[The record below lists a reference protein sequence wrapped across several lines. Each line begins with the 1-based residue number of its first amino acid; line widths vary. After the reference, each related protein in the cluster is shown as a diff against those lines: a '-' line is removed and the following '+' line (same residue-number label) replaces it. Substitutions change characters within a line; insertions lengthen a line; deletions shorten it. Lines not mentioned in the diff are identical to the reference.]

1 MVIILSDKITVC
13 AKFQLKKG
21 AGITKIHQL
30 TQNTFVRNN
39 NKTNKFFLV
48 FMVSKSCGSLT

>member
-1 MVIILSDKITVC
+1 MQ
-13 AKFQLKKG
+13 KFQLKKG

-39 NKTNKFFLV
+39 NKTNKFFFGVHGLKV
-48 FMVSKSCGSLT
+48 LWKLDVEMKFSRL